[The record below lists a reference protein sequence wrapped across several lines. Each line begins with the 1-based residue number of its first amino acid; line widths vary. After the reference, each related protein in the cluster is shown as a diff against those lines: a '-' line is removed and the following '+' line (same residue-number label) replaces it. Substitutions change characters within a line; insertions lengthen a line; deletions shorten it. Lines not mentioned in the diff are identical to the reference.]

1 MFALVLLPSIVTL
14 APRAAT
20 LPGPY
25 AVTDLGTGQ
34 IVRSSG
40 RTDPDTVDDEPRVKI
55 SSVSKNEGNN
65 GTTSFAFPL
74 TLSAA
79 SDAAVTVNFVTADGY
94 ARAPEDYEAK
104 SGSLDFAAGTT
115 SKTIT
120 VNVKGDRTREW
131 DEVFYVNLSG
141 AAGAVIQA
149 GQGTGVVRNDDDR

>member
-1 MFALVLLPSIVTL
+1 LVLTPVDCHACTSGRHTARPVCRHRSRNRADCPLIGSHRSGHRGR
-14 APRAAT
+14 RAARQDQQR
-20 LPGPY
+20 LEERGEQR
-25 AVTDLGTGQ
+25 DD
-34 IVRSSG
+34 IVCL
-40 RTDPDTVDDEPRVKI
+40 
-55 SSVSKNEGNN
+55 
-65 GTTSFAFPL
+65 PL

-149 GQGTGVVRNDDDR
+149 GRGTGVVRNDDDR